1 MGEKNTSK
9 KNPKPTNPRVD
20 AWICLFPLK
29 KVFVL
34 QLKLSLPRAT
44 AERASAGSSGG
55 KRGNNCPACPTEKYG
70 RKNKRGKNSLKN
82 DIYLG
87 ARALCRSPCPA
98 GLPLAVRGP
107 QPGCRGGPRHLI
119 PLVAIGPPRKA
130 TGGGG
135 SGQLG
140 ACRGCG
146 GGPLL
151 SAFPLG
157 ITMPIPTHPALPAAG
172 AAPCRRRAARL
183 PRRWGG
189 RRRKRERARG
199 LGWR

>member
-1 MGEKNTSK
+1 M
-9 KNPKPTNPRVD
+9 
-20 AWICLFPLK
+20 
-29 KVFVL
+29 
-34 QLKLSLPRAT
+34 KLSLPRAT
-44 AERASAGSSGG
+44 AERARAGSSGG

-70 RKNKRGKNSLKN
+70 RKKKRKKKSLKN
-82 DIYLG
+82 AIYLG
-87 ARALCRSPCPA
+87 ARDLCRSPGPA

-119 PLVAIGPPRKA
+119 PLAATGPPRKA
-130 TGGGG
+130 TGEEGGRIRAARG
-135 SGQLG
+135 SP
-140 ACRGCG
+140 RVR

-157 ITMPIPTHPALPAAG
+157 ITMLIPTHPALPAAG

-199 LGWR
+199 LG